1 MKTSFK
7 YIFTVFFALA
17 SCAVLKA
24 QFKTA
29 MLQASGLTCAMCT
42 KAINNSLAELPFIQ
56 SVKADISQSAFMITF
71 KPDAKV
77 NIDQLKKAVEDAG
90 FSVAKLK
97 LSGDFKNLAIKND
110 EHVQVNG
117 STFHFLNVKSQTL
130 NGEKEI
136 TLVDKNFLLA
146 KDFKKYSK
154 ATQMQCIQTGKAA
167 ACCKK
172 EGIAPN
178 SRIYHVTI

>member
-1 MKTSFK
+1 MKTSFR

-17 SCAVLKA
+17 SCASLKA

-29 MLQASGLTCAMCT
+29 ALQASGLTCAMCT
-42 KAINNSLAELPFIQ
+42 KAINNALAELPFIQ
-56 SVKADISQSAFMITF
+56 SVKADIGKSAFMITF

-77 NIDQLKKAVEDAG
+77 NIDHLKKAVEDAG
-90 FSVAKLK
+90 FSIAMLK
-97 LSGDFKNLAIKND
+97 LSGNFKNLAIKHD

-117 STFHFLNVKSQTL
+117 SNFHFLNVKSQTL
-130 NGEKEI
+130 SGEKEI

-154 ATQMQCIQTGKAA
+154 STQMQCFQTGKAA

-172 EGIAPN
+172 EGIVPN